1 MKGQTVTAAFEPC
14 QAWSGYD
21 STWWKSQTR
30 QIHWLVKKLP
40 RLGAGWNPIP
50 IHLKSPS
57 DHDRRLPRNQRCHP
71 LGYTFCDQPVP
82 TWTISPRG
90 HASHLEPWQ
99 VMMLKVQGQFRARPH
114 GQVSEKKCTSWKE
127 GNDAIKFQRIS
138 FFRFWT
144 SFYYELCTFIGMEFP
159 IYIYIYPS
167 YILHVQQKSCDDVSP
182 VRTPGSTT
190 ALLSLVDRSV
200 DGNGQLFD
208 IFVTWDT
215 FSVVLFSPSDDF
227 PLVYIFFLQ
236 DSSFDAA
243 WPGGSGFGE
252 FYARLFGWPFT
263 PNEAQGTHLTGGFG
277 SHQHGSRAATLPGLR
292 GWDRPEDGTWGENGD
307 RELKGKMRP
316 KNGGSL
322 NLDSW
327 IVSPY
332 GVWICFME
340 SESWIWPQV
349 SAFSWHLNASLEPL
363 RLEINFPYYALMSS
377 EFFRGLAHFYA

>member
-1 MKGQTVTAAFEPC
+1 MIQRDGSPKQDRSIGWSKSSHDLVLGGTQFRFIWNHQVIMIEDCQETRDATLLGTPFVISLCPRGQFHHVVMQAIWNHGKSWCWRSKDSFGQGLTGRCQKRNAQVEKKGMMLSSFNESPF
-14 QAWSGYD
+14 SGFGHHFTMNFVP
-21 STWWKSQTR
+21 S
-30 QIHWLVKKLP
+30 L
-40 RLGAGWNPIP
+40 GWN
-50 IHLKSPS
+50 
-57 DHDRRLPRNQRCHP
+57 
-71 LGYTFCDQPVP
+71 
-82 TWTISPRG
+82 
-90 HASHLEPWQ
+90 
-99 VMMLKVQGQFRARPH
+99 
-114 GQVSEKKCTSWKE
+114 
-127 GNDAIKFQRIS
+127 FQ
-138 FFRFWT
+138 
-144 SFYYELCTFIGMEFP
+144 
-159 IYIYIYPS
+159 YIYIYPS

>member
-1 MKGQTVTAAFEPC
+1 MPPSWVHLL
-14 QAWSGYD
+14 WSACAHVD
-21 STWWKSQTR
+21 NFTTWSCK
-30 QIHWLVKKLP
+30 
-40 RLGAGWNPIP
+40 
-50 IHLKSPS
+50 PS
-57 DHDRRLPRNQRCHP
+57 
-71 LGYTFCDQPVP
+71 GTM
-82 TWTISPRG
+82 
-90 HASHLEPWQ
+90 ASHDAEGPRT
-99 VMMLKVQGQFRARPH
+99 VSGKASRAGVRKEMHKLKRREWCY
-114 GQVSEKKCTSWKE
+114 QVST
-127 GNDAIKFQRIS
+127 NLLFQVLDIILLWTLYLHWDGIS
-138 FFRFWT
+138 
-144 SFYYELCTFIGMEFP
+144 
-159 IYIYIYPS
+159 YIYIYPS

>member
-159 IYIYIYPS
+159 IYIYIYIS
-167 YILHVQQKSCDDVSP
+167 ILHFACPTKILWWCQPCKDAWVHYSFAE
-182 VRTPGSTT
+182 PGRQECWWKWTT
-190 ALLSLVDRSV
+190 FWHFCHLRY
-200 DGNGQLFD
+200 
-208 IFVTWDT
+208 IFCCFIFT
-215 FSVVLFSPSDDF
+215 FGWFPIGIHLFSPG
-227 PLVYIFFLQ
+227 FFVWRSMTRWKWFRWILRKTFWMTFHAQ
-236 DSSFDAA
+236 RSPRDSPDRWLWLSPA
-243 WPGGSGFGE
+243 WIASSYTSGPPRMG
-252 FYARLFGWPFT
+252 P
-263 PNEAQGTHLTGGFG
+263 
-277 SHQHGSRAATLPGLR
+277 
-292 GWDRPEDGTWGENGD
+292 TWGWY
-307 RELKGKMRP
+307 L
-316 KNGGSL
+316 GGER
-322 NLDSW
+322 W
-327 IVSPY
+327 
-332 GVWICFME
+332 
-340 SESWIWPQV
+340 
-349 SAFSWHLNASLEPL
+349 
-363 RLEINFPYYALMSS
+363 
-377 EFFRGLAHFYA
+377 